1 MEEENEINEISF
13 LDQSKLNELNKKV
26 DEGKITCNIEN
37 PEQCEN
43 CGSWSNQITIQWE
56 KQQLI
61 SLSRA
66 QE

>member
-1 MEEENEINEISF
+1 MEKEKENEINEISF

-43 CGSWSNQITIQWE
+43 CGS
-56 KQQLI
+56 
-61 SLSRA
+61 
-66 QE
+66 